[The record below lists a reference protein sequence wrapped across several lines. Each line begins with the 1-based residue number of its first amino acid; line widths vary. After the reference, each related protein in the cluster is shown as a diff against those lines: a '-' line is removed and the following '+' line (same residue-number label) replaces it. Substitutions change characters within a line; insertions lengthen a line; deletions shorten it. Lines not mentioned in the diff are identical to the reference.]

1 MEVRKMIRGKKLL
14 SVALVGAML
23 LSATA
28 CNLFAKVNPEEII
41 DAADSFAKSVAAFD
55 GKKILKNVEDMDK
68 GDAEDFKSRLSM
80 LDLDSDEREL
90 KKTIAGTIEYEVD
103 EESVDIKKDSATCDV
118 EFSIVDY
125 ADATG
130 DLAGKPEDFMDA
142 ITSCKKTKD
151 YTVSLEF
158 TKVEDDWLVTA
169 DSLDELDDLFSFIDY
184 EFEFVLFDL
193 SDFDEALWYTYDG
206 YKDVGYYED
215 CWYLELDVWF
225 FDVPGVAMYYEVY
238 YNGTLM
244 YTSRPEDIDST
255 CYEIWIDENIGVEL
269 TDDWYM
275 PEGVY
280 TVKVYTEDG
289 LLVTENDATVV
300 VNDYG
305 GGSGGGGSS
314 GEFDD
319 SGFSV
324 YDDSFADIVDIGWTD
339 YGDAGYYGEGLF
351 GTDVSGLGMYISID
365 GTGPELYYEVYY
377 LGDFDNLSFDLDNMV
392 DSGYVSPVA
401 STYYI
406 DYKPDSVEPGVYYFV
421 VGESYPGMAND
432 PYIAAIAMV
441 I

>member
-1 MEVRKMIRGKKLL
+1 MIREKKLL
-14 SVALVGAML
+14 SVVLVGAML

-28 CNLFAKVNPEEII
+28 CDFGKVKPEVII
-41 DAADSFAKSVAAFD
+41 DAAESFAKSVASFD

-68 GDAEDFKSRLSM
+68 DDAEDFKSRLSM
-80 LDLDSDEREL
+80 VSLDSDEREL
-90 KKTIAGTIEYEVD
+90 KKAIADTIEYEVD
-103 EESVDIKKDSATCDV
+103 EESVTTKKDSATCDV
-118 EFSIVDY
+118 VFTIVDY
-125 ADATG
+125 ANATG
-130 DLAGKPEDFMDA
+130 DLAGKPEDFMNA

-158 TKVEDDWLVTA
+158 TKVEDEWLVTA

-193 SDFDEALWYTYDG
+193 SDFEEALWYNYGNYDE
-206 YKDVGYYED
+206 VGYYED

-225 FDVPGVAMYYEVY
+225 YDVPGVAMYYEVY
-238 YNGTLM
+238 YDGTLM
-244 YTSRPEDIDST
+244 YTSRPENIDWT
-255 CYEIWIDENIGVEL
+255 CYEIWIDESIGVEL

-289 LLVTENDATVV
+289 LLITENTATVV
-300 VNDYG
+300 VNDIG
-305 GGSGGGGSS
+305 ISTGTGSS

-324 YDDSFADIVDIGWTD
+324 YDDSFADIKEIGWID
-339 YGDAGYYGEGLF
+339 YGDAGFYGEGLF
-351 GTDVSGLGMYISID
+351 STDASALGMYITID
-365 GTGPELYYEVYY
+365 GDGPELYYEVYY
-377 LGDFDNLSFDLDNMV
+377 LGTFDDLNFDLDQEI
-392 DSGYVSPVA
+392 DYGYVSPA
-401 STYYI
+401 GGTYNI
-406 DYKPDSVEPGVYYFV
+406 EYKPDTLESGIYYFCI
-421 VGESYPGMAND
+421 GESYPGMKNN

>member
-1 MEVRKMIRGKKLL
+1 MIRGKKLL
-14 SVALVGAML
+14 SAALVGVML

-28 CNLFAKVNPEEII
+28 CDFGKVKPEVII
-41 DAADSFAKSVAAFD
+41 DAADSFAKAVASFD

-80 LDLDSDEREL
+80 LDLDTDEREL
-90 KKTIAGTIEYEVD
+90 KKAIADTIEYEVD
-103 EESVDIKKDSATCDV
+103 EESVTAKKDSATCDV
-118 EFSIVDY
+118 VFSIVDY

-158 TKVEDDWLVTA
+158 TKVEDEWLVTA

-193 SDFDEALWYTYDG
+193 SDFDEALWYGSEGYDE
-206 YKDVGYYED
+206 VGYYED
-215 CWYLELDVWF
+215 CWYIELDVWF
-225 FDVPGVAMYYEVY
+225 FDAPGVAMYYEVY
-238 YNGTLM
+238 YDGTLM
-244 YTSRPEDIDST
+244 YTSRPENVDWT
-255 CYEIWIDENIGVEL
+255 CYEIWIDEDIGVEL

-289 LLVTENDATVV
+289 LLVTENSATVV
-300 VNDYG
+300 VNDFG
-305 GGSGGGGSS
+305 GGSGGGS

-324 YDDSFADIVDIGWTD
+324 YDDSFADIVEIGWTD
-339 YGDAGYYGEGLF
+339 YGDGGYYGEGVF
-351 GTDVSGLGMYISID
+351 GSDASALGMYITID
-365 GTGPELYYEVYY
+365 GDGPELYYEVYF
-377 LGDFDNLSFDLDNMV
+377 LGDFENLNFDLEDQV
-392 DSGYVSPVA
+392 DGGYVSP
-401 STYYI
+401 SDGTYYI
-406 DYKPDSVEPGVYYFV
+406 DYKPLTLESGVYYFC
-421 VGESYPGMAND
+421 VGRDDSNMANN
-432 PYIAAIAMV
+432 PYIAAVAIV
-441 I
+441 F

>member
-1 MEVRKMIRGKKLL
+1 MIRSKKLL

-28 CNLFAKVNPEEII
+28 CNLFTKVNPEEII

-125 ADATG
+125 VDATS
-130 DLAGKPEDFMDA
+130 DLVGKAEDFTDA
-142 ITSCKKTKD
+142 VKSSKKTKE

-158 TKVEDDWLVTA
+158 VKVEDEWLVTA
-169 DSLDELDDLFSFIDY
+169 DSLDELDDLYSFIDY

-193 SDFDEALWYTYDG
+193 SDFEEALWYDYGDYDE
-206 YKDVGYYED
+206 VGYYED

-225 FDVPGVAMYYEVY
+225 YEAPEVAMYYEVY
-238 YNGTLM
+238 YDGTLM
-244 YTSRPEDIDST
+244 YTSRPENIDWT

-275 PEGVY
+275 PAGIY

-289 LLVTENDATVV
+289 LLITESSATVV
-300 VNDYG
+300 VNDYTI
-305 GGSGGGGSS
+305 STSGGSS

-351 GTDVSGLGMYISID
+351 GTDVSALGMYITID
-365 GTGPELYYEVYY
+365 GDGPELYYEVYY
-377 LGDFDNLSFDLDNMV
+377 LGDFDNLSFDLENMV
-392 DSGYVSPVA
+392 DSGYVSPIA

-421 VGESYPGMAND
+421 VGESNPGMAND